1 MGSNVLNKQGK
12 EDQLIKVLSK
22 NERKLFINCH
32 VNKIIAPILRD
43 RILRRKETTNL
54 VMIIAIYLLWVLS
67 SSGHKL

>member
-22 NERKLFINCH
+22 NERKPFINCH

-54 VMIIAIYLLWVLS
+54 VMIIAIYLLWALS
-67 SSGHKL
+67 SLGHKL

>member
-1 MGSNVLNKQGK
+1 MASNVLNKQGK

-22 NERKLFINCH
+22 NERRLLINCH

-54 VMIIAIYLLWVLS
+54 IMIIVIYLLWVLF